1 MKMREIL
8 YLSRKDVEEVG
19 MSFVEVA
26 EAVQGALRQKY
37 LGRVEMPPK
46 PGIHTSPNAFIHAMP
61 AFIPELGAAGIK
73 WVGGYPE
80 NYRKGLPYITGLLVL
95 NDVETGV
102 PLSIMDCTWI
112 TAMRTGAATAIAS
125 KYLARADPKSLA
137 IIGCGVEGRSNLLA
151 LNAFFPTTKDVRA
164 YDISAENAERYSREM
179 ESKGIRVKIAS
190 TPKEAIEG
198 ADIIVTAGPILK
210 DPKPTIEA
218 SWLSEGCFVCTL
230 DFDSYVTAGAFRS
243 ADKLFTDDLEQFRY
257 YKGSGYFK
265 ETPMPLG
272 DLGDLM
278 AGRVPGRESRNQIM
292 MCVNLGLAIEDMA
305 TAIKIYAK
313 AVEKGIGKRLQL

>member
-1 MKMREIL
+1 MREIL

-19 MSFVEVA
+19 MSFFEVA
-26 EAVQGALRQKY
+26 EAVQEALRQKY
-37 LGRVEMPPK
+37 LGRIEMPPK
-46 PGIHTSPNAFIHAMP
+46 PGIHTAPDAFIHAMP

-80 NYRKGLPYITGLLVL
+80 NHKKGLPYITGLLVL

-112 TAMRTGAATAIAS
+112 TAVRTGAATAIAA
-125 KYLARADPKSLA
+125 KYLASDDSKSLA

-151 LNAFFPTTKDVRA
+151 LNAFFPSIRDVRA

-190 TPKEAIEG
+190 SPREAIEG

-230 DFDSYVTAGAFRS
+230 DFNSYVTAGAFRS
-243 ADKLFTDDLEQFRY
+243 ADRLFTDDLEQFRY
-257 YKGSGYFK
+257 YKGIGYFK

-278 AGRVPGRESRNQIM
+278 AGRIPGRERRNQII

-305 TAIKIYAK
+305 TAIKIYTK

>member
-1 MKMREIL
+1 MREIL

-19 MSFVEVA
+19 MSFFEIA
-26 EAVQGALRQKY
+26 EAVQEALRQKY
-37 LGRVEMPPK
+37 LGRIEMPPK
-46 PGIHTSPNAFIHAMP
+46 PGIHTAPDAFIHAMP
-61 AFIPELGAAGIK
+61 AFIPELRAAGIK

-80 NYRKGLPYITGLLVL
+80 NYKKGLPYITGLLVL

-112 TAMRTGAATAIAS
+112 TAVRTGAATAIAA
-125 KYLARADPKSLA
+125 KHLARADPKSLA
-137 IIGCGVEGRSNLLA
+137 IIGCGVEGRSNLLT
-151 LNAFFPTTKDVRA
+151 LNAFFPAIKDVRA

-179 ESKGIRVKIAS
+179 ESKGIRVKMAS
-190 TPKEAIEG
+190 SPREAIEG

-230 DFDSYVTAGAFRS
+230 DFDSYVTAEAFRS

-278 AGRVPGRESRNQIM
+278 AGRIRGREDRSQRIICM
-292 MCVNLGLAIEDMA
+292 NLGLAIEDMA
-305 TAIKIYAK
+305 MAIKLYAK

>member
-1 MKMREIL
+1 MREIL
-8 YLSRKDVEEVG
+8 YLSRKDVEDVG

-26 EAVQGALRQKY
+26 EAVQESLRQKY

-46 PGIHTSPNAFIHAMP
+46 PGIHTAPDAFIHAMP
-61 AFIPELGAAGIK
+61 AFIPDLGAAGIK

-80 NYRKGLPYITGLLVL
+80 NYRRGLPYITGLLVL

-125 KYLARADPKSLA
+125 KHLARADSKSLA

-151 LNAFFPTTKDVRA
+151 LNAFFPAIKDVRA

-179 ESKGIRVKIAS
+179 GSKGIRVKIV
-190 TPKEAIEG
+190 TGPREAIEG
-198 ADIIVTAGPILK
+198 ADIIVTAGPILR

-230 DFDSYVTAGAFRS
+230 DFDSYVTTRAFRS

-278 AGRVPGRESRNQIM
+278 AGRISGRESRNQII
-292 MCVNLGLAIEDMA
+292 MCINLGLAIEDIA
-305 TAIKIYAK
+305 TAIKLYAK

>member
-1 MKMREIL
+1 MREIL
-8 YLSRKDVEEVG
+8 YLSRKAVEEVG
-19 MSFVEVA
+19 MSFFEVA
-26 EAVQGALRQKY
+26 EAVQEALRQKY
-37 LGRVEMPPK
+37 LGRIEMPPK
-46 PGIHTSPNAFIHAMP
+46 PGIHTAPDAFIHAMP

-80 NYRKGLPYITGLLVL
+80 NYKKGLPYITGLLVL

-112 TAMRTGAATAIAS
+112 TAVRTGAATAVAA
-125 KYLARADPKSLA
+125 KYLASDDSKSLA

-151 LNAFFPTTKDVRA
+151 LNAFFPSIRDVRA

-190 TPKEAIEG
+190 SPREAIEG

-230 DFDSYVTAGAFRS
+230 DFNSYVTAGAFRS
-243 ADKLFTDDLEQFRY
+243 ADRLFTDDLEQFRY
-257 YKGSGYFK
+257 YKGIGYFK

-278 AGRVPGRESRNQIM
+278 AGRIPGRERRNQII

-305 TAIKIYAK
+305 TAIKIYTK

>member
-1 MKMREIL
+1 MREIL
-8 YLSRKDVEEVG
+8 YLSREDIEEVG
-19 MSFVEVA
+19 MSLIEVA
-26 EAVQGALRQKY
+26 EAVQEALRQKY

-46 PGIHTSPNAFIHAMP
+46 PGIHTLPDAFIHAMP

-80 NYRKGLPYITGLLVL
+80 NYRRGLPYITGLLIL

-125 KYLARADPKSLA
+125 RHLARADSKSLG

-151 LNAFFPTTKDVRA
+151 LNTFFPAIKDVRA
-164 YDISAENAERYSREM
+164 YDILAENAKRYSREM
-179 ESKGIRVKIAS
+179 ESKGIRVKIVPS
-190 TPKEAIEG
+190 PREAIEG
-198 ADIIVTAGPILK
+198 ADIIVTAGPILRN
-210 DPKPTIEA
+210 PKPTIEA

-230 DFDSYVTAGAFRS
+230 DFDSYVTTGAFRS
-243 ADKLFTDDLEQFRY
+243 VDKLFTDDLEQFRY
-257 YKGSGYFK
+257 YQGSGYFK

-278 AGRVPGRESRNQIM
+278 AGRIPGRENHSQKII
-292 MCVNLGLAIEDMA
+292 CVNLGLAIEDMA
-305 TAIKIYAK
+305 TAIKLYDK
-313 AVEKGIGKRLQL
+313 AIEKGIGKKLQL